1 MGLDIDLMML
11 SLISRGHKLMV
22 KRRRFRSFLRL
33 GSTTPSNETSPTS
46 PPNRTRRK
54 IVFRGFPTWR
64 PKIRERI
71 GQRIKMRRLQRQTR
85 PSRFPRL
92 RRTAHFF
99 WERLKLGALFGLIF
113 RAVRNLLRS
122 LWFRMVG
129 VYAVMLVIL
138 LAIVLNQLDAIAFRE
153 ISRFEITQEQLIEEI
168 VRSNQPIP
176 PLLPLA
182 PPSDLGALDPPIP
195 ELPTETAIEID
206 LSGLELLLDGS
217 YFFDSVREEMRIAFI
232 VVTAIVLLFGTAV
245 FWQISRPLTHI
256 RQASYA
262 ISQGDHSVRVP
273 VKSKDELGRVA
284 TAFNQM
290 AEELE
295 KQDQVRKKMVADV
308 AHELRTPL
316 TVMKSN
322 LEAMLDGLLEPS
334 DSELGELH
342 DEVGRLSRMIED
354 LRLLSLADA
363 GELPII
369 KQKVDIR
376 QLLSMIVT
384 RYTSL
389 AETNDI
395 ELVIDETLI
404 PLEIY
409 ADSDKLQQ
417 AIRNLLENALHYTP
431 EGGRVRVTAVQD
443 NRNAHI
449 SIIDTGSGIPAEEL
463 ANLFDRFWRGDRS
476 RNRHSGGS
484 GLGLAIVQQI
494 VELHGGSV
502 TAVSPDGSGAVFTI
516 SLPLEHVDSKGA

>member
-1 MGLDIDLMML
+1 MT
-11 SLISRGHKLMV
+11 
-22 KRRRFRSFLRL
+22 FRW
-33 GSTTPSNETSPTS
+33 PS
-46 PPNRTRRK
+46 
-54 IVFRGFPTWR
+54 WR
-64 PKIRERI
+64 PRVRERI
-71 GQRIKMRRLQRQTR
+71 GQRIKMRRLQRQAR
-85 PSRFPRL
+85 PRRFPKLYKAVR
-92 RRTAHFF
+92 FF
-99 WERLKLGALFGLIF
+99 VDRLKLGVFFRFIF
-113 RAVRNLLRS
+113 RGVHNVLRS

-129 VYAVMLVIL
+129 VYAVMLIIL

-153 ISRFEITQEQLIEEI
+153 ISQFEVTREQVIEDI
-168 VRSNQPIP
+168 VHQNQPIP
-176 PLLPLA
+176 PPLPLA
-182 PPSDLGALDPPIP
+182 PDRLLVPDTQTDKG
-195 ELPTETAIEID
+195 IEID
-206 LSGLELLLDGS
+206 LRGLELLLDGS

-369 KQKVDIR
+369 KQPVDIR
-376 QLLSMIVT
+376 QLLGMIVT

-389 AETNDI
+389 AETNNI
-395 ELVIDETLI
+395 ELVIDDTAV

-431 EGGRVRVTAVQD
+431 EGGRVRVTAVRD
-443 NRNAHI
+443 KLNAHI

-494 VELHGGSV
+494 VELHGGNV
-502 TAVSPDGSGAVFTI
+502 TAVSPDGAGAVFTMT
-516 SLPLEHVDSKGA
+516 LPLENAAS